1 LKRPAPTFFA
11 FIRRLEDLSKCHH
24 FTGKENKE
32 KIKYFAKLIHALIW
46 WKTKP
51 EFIANARCHTES
63 KEVDSSYV
71 GQ

>member
-1 LKRPAPTFFA
+1 LKRPAPSFFA
-11 FIRRLEDLSKCHH
+11 FIRKLE

-51 EFIANARCHTES
+51 EFITNARCHTEGN
-63 KEVDSSYV
+63 EVGSSYV